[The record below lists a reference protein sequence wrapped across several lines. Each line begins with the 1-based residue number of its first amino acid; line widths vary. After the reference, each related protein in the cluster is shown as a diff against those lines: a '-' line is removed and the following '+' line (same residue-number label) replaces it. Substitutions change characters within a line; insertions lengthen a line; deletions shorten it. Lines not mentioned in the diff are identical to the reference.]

1 MGLLIAAY
9 YHKLYYR
16 TMVIAIRKGKQVL
29 SGFCSENVLCRQKAV
44 KYTSKIPLFDG
55 ALLHMCYP
63 FRIAAMVKQISVG
76 SELEKSR
83 KNRYAFLK
91 EILPFVIL
99 CPKTC

>member
-16 TMVIAIRKGKQVL
+16 
-29 SGFCSENVLCRQKAV
+29 S
-44 KYTSKIPLFDG
+44 
-55 ALLHMCYP
+55 
-63 FRIAAMVKQISVG
+63 MVKQISVG

-91 EILPFVIL
+91 EIVPFAIL